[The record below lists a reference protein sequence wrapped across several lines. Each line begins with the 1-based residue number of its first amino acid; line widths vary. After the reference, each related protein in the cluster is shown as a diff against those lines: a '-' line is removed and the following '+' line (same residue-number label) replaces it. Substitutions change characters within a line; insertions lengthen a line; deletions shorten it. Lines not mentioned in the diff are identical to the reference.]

1 MLSIRQLILIPLPL
15 FVTLLSSARAQ
26 IEVRLEAES
35 RTYVANSAVNV
46 KVRVINRAAKAVTLR
61 GPSPATS
68 WLNFRITNSKGDLV
82 TSRPGAPSA
91 KPLNIG
97 ASKSVTVRVNLN
109 QAYPV
114 DRFGN
119 YQVTA
124 NVYDPSAD
132 RYLSSAPQMVTIDEA
147 KAIWQ
152 RTAGLSDGSK
162 YEYSLLVHR
171 GQDKTGLY
179 YRMKDANTG
188 YIKKTYRLGE
198 MVRYR
203 PPQAAIDAQRELHV
217 LYLGAPRQ
225 YIYDRIGSDGKF
237 IKRKLISEEKGS
249 RPDLL
254 QGRDG
259 HVRVEGGVD
268 PKEKGREKRRQ
279 LEDLARIRRSSA
291 RPPGF

>member
-1 MLSIRQLILIPLPL
+1 MLSLRPLILVPLAL
-15 FVTLLSSARAQ
+15 FASFVSSAHAQ
-26 IEVRLEAES
+26 IEVRLEAEG
-35 RTYVANSAVNV
+35 RTFVANSAVNV
-46 KVRVINRAAKAVTLR
+46 KVRVINRAAKAVTLK
-61 GPSPATS
+61 GPSPAAS

-82 TSRPGAPSA
+82 TSRPGAPHA
-91 KPLNIG
+91 KPLKIG

-124 NVYDPSAD
+124 NVYDAGTD
-132 RYLSSAPQMVTIDEA
+132 RFLSSAPQMITIDEA
-147 KAIWQ
+147 KSIWQ
-152 RTAGLSDGSK
+152 QTAGLSSGRK
-162 YEYSLLVHR
+162 FEYSLLSHR
-171 GQDKTGLY
+171 GQDKTALY
-179 YRMKDANTG
+179 YRMKDATTG
-188 YIKKTYRLGE
+188 YIKKTYKLGE

-203 PPQAAIDAQRELHV
+203 PPQAAIDNKRELHV
-217 LYLGAPRQ
+217 LYLAAPRQ
-225 YIYDRIGSDGKF
+225 FIYDRIGSDGKF
-237 IKRKLISEEKGS
+237 IKRQLISEEKGS

-259 HVRVEGGVD
+259 RVRVEGGVD
-268 PKEKGREKRRQ
+268 PKEKSRDKRRQ